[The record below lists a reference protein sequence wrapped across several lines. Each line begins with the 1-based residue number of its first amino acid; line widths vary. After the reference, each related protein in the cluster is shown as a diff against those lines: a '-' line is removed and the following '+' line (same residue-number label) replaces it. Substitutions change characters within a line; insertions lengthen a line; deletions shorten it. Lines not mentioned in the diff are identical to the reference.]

1 MVRMALLSFF
11 MLSTLDSIRQ
21 VYRLYC
27 SNGCQLAFSLPN
39 KSNLAFSIKSNQ
51 IKSNA
56 NLYSAVYRK
65 RIRAAGAGTRP
76 NRLS

>member
-51 IKSNA
+51 IKSNQTLIYIA
-56 NLYSAVYRK
+56 PYIASESEPLGLGLD
-65 RIRAAGAGTRP
+65 RIG
-76 NRLS
+76 